1 MKVVLFNGSPKERGC
16 TYTAISLVAEEL
28 EKAGVETE
36 IIHAAKQGFTQA
48 DVDEAARKC
57 IDSDGIVL
65 SSPVWYASSC
75 GLSDYFY
82 DLLFLKIDGKMRF
95 KFGASVVSC
104 RRGGATAAFDQLNK
118 YFTICEMPV
127 VSSCYWNQ
135 VHGSTPE
142 DVMKDE
148 EGVYTMRLLGQ
159 NMAYLIKAVK
169 KADLPQPE
177 KGEKPRTNFI
187 R

>member
-1 MKVVLFNGSPKERGC
+1 MKL
-16 TYTAISLVAEEL
+16 
-28 EKAGVETE
+28 
-36 IIHAAKQGFTQA
+36 
-48 DVDEAARKC
+48 
-57 IDSDGIVL
+57 
-65 SSPVWYASSC
+65 
-75 GLSDYFY
+75 
-82 DLLFLKIDGKMRF
+82 DGKVRF